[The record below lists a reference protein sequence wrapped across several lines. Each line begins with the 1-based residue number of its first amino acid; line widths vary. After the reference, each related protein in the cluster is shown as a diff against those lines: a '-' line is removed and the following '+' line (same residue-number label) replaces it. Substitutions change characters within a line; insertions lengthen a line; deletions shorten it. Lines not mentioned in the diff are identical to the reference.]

1 MAKKNIYL
9 LLILLVSS
17 ISVVADSLLGTTHL
31 EWSPSSAIAGL
42 FILFFVY
49 AWCIEHAKHYKI
61 KIPGRSAFWA
71 AAIPPI
77 GVPIY
82 FFRGF
87 GFKKGFFKTIKF
99 IGFLILILVGGTF
112 ALWVADDPIFHTS
125 NTISQH
131 AIVSD
136 DFDHAIVSD
145 DFDNENYKSAFAGL
159 QDLAILDNASAQ
171 SRVAWM
177 YYNGQGVEQDYKQAL
192 YWYTRAAEQNYP
204 PAQLDLGDMYLTGN
218 GVDVDIEKAKYWLGK
233 AEENGVAEAQ
243 EILDILE
250 NIEKTND

>member
-9 LLILLVSS
+9 MLILVVIFISTIIDVKIETGVYKHYQSGFFIVPAILIMFLV
-17 ISVVADSLLGTTHL
+17 
-31 EWSPSSAIAGL
+31 
-42 FILFFVY
+42 F
-49 AWCIEHAKHYKI
+49 AWCIEHAKHFEI
-61 KIPGRSAFWA
+61 ELPRGAAFLSALV
-71 AAIPPI
+71 PYV

-87 GFKKGFFKTIKF
+87 GFKNGLFKTIKS
-99 IGFLILILVGGTF
+99 IGFLILNLVVGIF
-112 ALWVADDPIFHTS
+112 AMWVADDPISHTS
-125 NTISQH
+125 NTISQ
-131 AIVSD
+131 
-136 DFDHAIVSD
+136 HAIVSD

-192 YWYTRAAEQNYP
+192 YWYTRAAGQNYP
-204 PAQLDLGDMYLTGN
+204 QAQLGLGDMYFTGK
-218 GVDVDIEKAKYWLGK
+218 GIDVDIEKAKYWFRK

>member
-1 MAKKNIYL
+1 M
-9 LLILLVSS
+9 
-17 ISVVADSLLGTTHL
+17 
-31 EWSPSSAIAGL
+31 
-42 FILFFVY
+42 
-49 AWCIEHAKHYKI
+49 
-61 KIPGRSAFWA
+61 
-71 AAIPPI
+71 
-77 GVPIY
+77 
-82 FFRGF
+82 
-87 GFKKGFFKTIKF
+87 
-99 IGFLILILVGGTF
+99 ILILVGGTF

-125 NTISQH
+125 NTISQ
-131 AIVSD
+131 
-136 DFDHAIVSD
+136 HAIVSD

-204 PAQLDLGDMYLTGN
+204 PAQLDLSEMYLAGN

-243 EILDILE
+243 ELLDILE
-250 NIEKTND
+250 NIEETKTTK

>member
-61 KIPGRSAFWA
+61 KIPGRSPFWA
-71 AAIPPI
+71 AAFPPI

-136 DFDHAIVSD
+136 DFD
-145 DFDNENYKSAFAGL
+145 NENYKSAFAGL

-177 YYNGQGVEQDYKQAL
+177 YYNGQGVDQDYKQAL
-192 YWYTRAAEQNYP
+192 YWYTRAAGQNYP
-204 PAQLDLGDMYLTGN
+204 QAQLGLGDMYFTGK
-218 GVDVDIEKAKYWLGK
+218 GIDVDIEKAKYWFRK

>member
-9 LLILLVSS
+9 LLILLVFFIS
-17 ISVVADSLLGTTHL
+17 IAADTILGTPPL
-31 EWSPSSAIAGL
+31 VWSLSSAIASL
-42 FILFFVY
+42 FICFFVY

-71 AAIPPI
+71 ALFPPI

-87 GFKKGFFKTIKF
+87 GFKKGFFKTIKS
-99 IGFLILILVGGTF
+99 IGFLILILVDGAF

-125 NTISQH
+125 NTISQ
-131 AIVSD
+131 
-136 DFDHAIVSD
+136 HAIVSD

-192 YWYTRAAEQNYP
+192 YWYTRAAGQNYP
-204 PAQLDLGDMYLTGN
+204 PAQLGLGDMYFTGK
-218 GVDVDIEKAKYWLGK
+218 GIDVDIEKAKYWFRK

-243 EILDILE
+243 EILDILA
-250 NIEKTND
+250 NIQKAKNE